1 MPPAAKPSLHEH
13 LVNWYLRGHR
23 PLPWRATADPYQI
36 WLAEIMLQQ
45 TTVAAVIPYYERFL
59 AKFPNVQALAAA
71 PLEEILHLWQGLGYY
86 RRAHLLH
93 RCAQVI
99 TNDHQGQFP
108 TTEAELL
115 KLPGLGPYTA
125 AVLAACAFEEPVT
138 VIDGNVLRVV
148 ARVRALNMPLIPTH
162 KTLRAEARALCDGAP
177 PRAYANAIMELGA
190 MVCTPTSPKC
200 NHCPVQRHCH
210 AYAQGNPTAYPI
222 KLAKKSLPEKDGVA
236 YVFTDA
242 AGHLYLRQ
250 RPNTGL
256 LAGLWEVPHTGWEAA
271 HALPP
276 LPTTLQEAGII
287 THTFTHF
294 KLTLE
299 VRMGELP
306 SIPPKH
312 RFHPS
317 NLPPLPTLMRKVL
330 SAAKQI

>member
-1 MPPAAKPSLHEH
+1 MLPPAKPRFHEH
-13 LVNWYLRGHR
+13 LVAWYLRGHR
-23 PLPWRATADPYQI
+23 PLPWRATADPYKI

-59 AKFPNVQALAAA
+59 AKFPNVQTLAAA
-71 PLEEILHLWQGLGYY
+71 PLEDILHLWQGLGYY

-93 RCAQVI
+93 RCAQVVAH
-99 TNDHQGQFP
+99 DFQGQFP

-125 AVLAACAFEEPVT
+125 AVVAACAFEEPAT

-148 ARVRALNMPLIPTH
+148 ARVRALNMPLTPTH
-162 KTLRAEARALCDGAP
+162 KALRTAASQLCAGAP
-177 PRAYANAIMELGA
+177 PQAYANAIMELGA
-190 MVCTPTSPKC
+190 TVCTPTSPKC
-200 NHCPVQRHCH
+200 NSCPVHSHCQ
-210 AYAQGNPTAYPI
+210 AYTAGTPTAYPL
-222 KLAKKSLPEKDGVA
+222 KPPRKSLPEKFGVA
-236 YVFTDA
+236 YVLTDA
-242 AGHLYLRQ
+242 TGQLYLRQ
-250 RPNTGL
+250 RPHTGL
-256 LAGLWEVPHTGWEAA
+256 LAGLWEVPHTGWEVG
-271 HALPP
+271 HAPPP
-276 LPTTLQEAGII
+276 LPTTLQEAGTI

-299 VRMGELP
+299 VRLGELP

-312 RFHPS
+312 RYHPS